1 MSETAVSMHFSTL
14 VLIVP
19 FHNVTDYFFLPHE
32 NCNELKLMSIKC
44 FNLFDREQLLL
55 VLLQITSLILSKTPP
70 KRKEE
75 TLGGK
80 LAPAIFQV
88 RRHDDIGFID
98 DKMVVQLL
106 LIFEPQI

>member
-14 VLIVP
+14 FLIVP
-19 FHNVTDYFFLPHE
+19 FHNITDYFFLPHE
-32 NCNELKLMSIKC
+32 NCNEFKLMSIKC
-44 FNLFDREQLLL
+44 FNLFDREQLLV

-88 RRHDDIGFID
+88 KGHDSIVYID
-98 DKMVVQLL
+98 DKMVVELL
-106 LIFEPQI
+106 LNFEPQI